1 MLRLD
6 YLGVQDIPVYEKE
19 INVNMRPNRVKQK
32 LAAGGTAYLVSGL
45 EAPDAIDL
53 FGPVGFDGAWLE
65 GEHGSVDFGDI
76 PDLTRACD
84 LWGMTSVLRVNSN
97 QQSLIYRSLDRGAQG
112 IVVPHVNTREEAE
125 NVVEGGKFAPQGQ
138 RGLFTSRQGIGV
150 EDYFSVANDQT
161 LLIVLIEDIIA
172 VENLDQIL
180 EVDHIDVFFVAP
192 SDLAA
197 TMGLIGQLDHP
208 EVQSTIDETLARI
221 QKRGR
226 VAGTLANNANV
237 ARYSAAGVRCFLTS
251 TAPWLESGARDF
263 MERSETARGGN

>member
-1 MLRLD
+1 M
-6 YLGVQDIPVYEKE
+6 
-19 INVNMRPNRVKQK
+19 NMRPNRVKQK

-45 EAPDAIDL
+45 EGPDDIDQ

-65 GEHGSVDFGDI
+65 AEHGSVDFGDI
-76 PDLTRACD
+76 PDLSRACD
-84 LWGMTSVLRVNSN
+84 LWGMTSILRVNSN

-125 NVVEGGKFAPQGQ
+125 NVVEGGKFAPLGR

-150 EDYFSVANDQT
+150 SDYVSLANDQT
-161 LLIVLIEDIIA
+161 VLIVLIEDIIA

-180 EVDHIDVFFVAP
+180 EVDHIDIFFVAP

-197 TMGLIGQLDHP
+197 TMGLIGQHDHP
-208 EVQSTIDETLARI
+208 QVQAIIDETLARI

-226 VAGTLANNANV
+226 VAGTLANNENV
-237 ARYSAAGVRCFLTS
+237 GRYSAAGVRCFLTNTS
-251 TAPWLESGARDF
+251 PWLEAGARDF
-263 MERSETARGGN
+263 MDSSETARGGS

>member
-1 MLRLD
+1 M
-6 YLGVQDIPVYEKE
+6 
-19 INVNMRPNRVKQK
+19 NMRPNRVKQK

-45 EAPDAIDL
+45 EGPDDIDQ

-65 GEHGSVDFGDI
+65 AEHGSVDFGDI

-125 NVVEGGKFAPQGQ
+125 NVVEGGKFAPLGR

-150 EDYFSVANDQT
+150 ADYMSVANDQT
-161 LLIVLIEDIIA
+161 LLIVLIEDIVA

-208 EVQSTIDETLARI
+208 QVQTTIDESLARI

-226 VAGTLANNANV
+226 VAGTLASNESV
-237 ARYSAAGVRCFLTS
+237 SRYSAAGVRCFLTN
-251 TAPWLESGARDF
+251 TAPWLEAGARDF
-263 MERSETARGGN
+263 MDRSEAAKGGN